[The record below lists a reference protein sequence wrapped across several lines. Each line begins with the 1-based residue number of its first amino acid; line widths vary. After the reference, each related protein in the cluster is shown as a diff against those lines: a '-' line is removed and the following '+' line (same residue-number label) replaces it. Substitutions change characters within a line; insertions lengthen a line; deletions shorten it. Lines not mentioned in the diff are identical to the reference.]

1 MRIKP
6 SCRQITLPDDK
17 TSLPDDSALVYRRVH
32 HPTIILL
39 DPMFWNRSLVVQPSI
54 ESFSRNTHRWMQLIG
69 HIQCRKFI
77 WYAGFLRSTTHV
89 LRVDFMTEKTTPS
102 FDSFVVF
109 IRHFGSGR
117 GRTGSR
123 LAPVSKAMHTYA
135 HNLYKFQIHR
145 LRNKKNPLKWSY
157 MLLICG

>member
-1 MRIKP
+1 MIKP
-6 SCRQITLPDDK
+6 HCLMILHWFTDES
-17 TSLPDDSALVYRRVH
+17 
-32 HPTIILL
+32 IIQPSSYMILCNRK
-39 DPMFWNRSLVVQPSI
+39 MFWNRSLAVQSSI
-54 ESFSRNTHRWMQLIG
+54 ESFSRNTHRWMQIIG
-69 HIQCRKFI
+69 HIRCRKFI

-89 LRVDFMTEKTTPS
+89 LRVDFMTKKTTPS

-135 HNLYKFQIHR
+135 HNLYKFQIHWF
-145 LRNKKNPLKWSY
+145 RNKKNPLK
-157 MLLICG
+157 